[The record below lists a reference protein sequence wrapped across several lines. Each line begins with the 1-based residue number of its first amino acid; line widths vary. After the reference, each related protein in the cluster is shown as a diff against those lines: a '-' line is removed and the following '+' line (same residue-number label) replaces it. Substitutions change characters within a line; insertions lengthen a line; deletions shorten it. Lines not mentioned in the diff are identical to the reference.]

1 MIHSE
6 KIKSCSFLKEHKIII
21 KLFGILLIVIAWN
34 CAGNKYR
41 EMATSNPSKLISI
54 KDSLLQSSSKTRTLH
69 SIALAHKILGDSA
82 IQEGNYEKANSHF
95 TKALKLSPN
104 DSLYMYE
111 QLMVEGHLLQK
122 SGKKDKLWSSIQ
134 AYNKAATIFEKAG
147 APYYY
152 IGNSYLKLG
161 DKDFDLIID
170 SYEKALALELSVD
183 LRKRV
188 IQAREHVSIRE
199 KKLKDFWK

>member
-1 MIHSE
+1 M
-6 KIKSCSFLKEHKIII
+6 KEHKVIIR
-21 KLFGILLIVIAWN
+21 LFGIFLIVITWN

-41 EMATSNPSKLISI
+41 QMASTNPNKLLSI
-54 KDSLLQSSSKTRTLH
+54 KDSLLQTSSKTH
-69 SIALAHKILGDSA
+69 IVQSIALAHKILGDSA
-82 IQEGNYEKANSHF
+82 IQEGSYEKAKDHF
-95 TKALKLSPN
+95 TKALKFSPN
-104 DSLYMYE
+104 DSLCLYN
-111 QLMVEGHLLQK
+111 QLMAEGHLLQK

-134 AYNKAATIFEKAG
+134 AYIKAATIFQKAG

-161 DKDFDLIID
+161 DKDFDLIIE
-170 SYEKALALELSVD
+170 SYEKALALELNTD

-188 IQAREHVSIRE
+188 IQAREHVSMRE

>member
-1 MIHSE
+1 M
-6 KIKSCSFLKEHKIII
+6 KGRKIII
-21 KLFGILLIVIAWN
+21 RLFGILLVVITWN

-41 EMATSNPSKLISI
+41 QMATSNPNKLISI
-54 KDSLLQSSSKTRTLH
+54 KDSLLQSKSTTHIIH
-69 SIALAHKILGDSA
+69 SIALAHNTLGDSA
-82 IQEGNYEKANSHF
+82 IHGGDYEKAKTHF

-104 DSLYMYE
+104 DSLYIYN
-111 QLMVEGHLLQK
+111 QLMAEGHLLQE

-134 AYNKAATIFEKAG
+134 TYNKAATIFEKAG

-161 DKDFDLIID
+161 DKDFDLIIE
-170 SYEKALALELSVD
+170 SYEKALALDLSTD

-188 IQAREHVSIRE
+188 IQAIEHASTRE

>member
-1 MIHSE
+1 
-6 KIKSCSFLKEHKIII
+6 
-21 KLFGILLIVIAWN
+21 
-34 CAGNKYR
+34 
-41 EMATSNPSKLISI
+41 MASSNPNKLLSI
-54 KDSLLQSSSKTRTLH
+54 KDSLLQSSSKTHIAH
-69 SIALAHKILGDSA
+69 SIALAHKTLGDSA
-82 IQEGNYEKANSHF
+82 IQEGNYEKAKDHF

-104 DSLYMYE
+104 DSLYIYN

-134 AYNKAATIFEKAG
+134 TYNKAAAILERAG

-152 IGNSYLKLG
+152 IGNSYLKLS
-161 DKDFDLIID
+161 DKDFDLIIE
-170 SYEKALALELSVD
+170 SYEKALALELDTD

-188 IQAREHVSIRE
+188 IQAREQVLARE

>member
-1 MIHSE
+1 MR
-6 KIKSCSFLKEHKIII
+6 EHKIII
-21 KLFGILLIVIAWN
+21 RLFGIFLVVITWN
-34 CAGNKYR
+34 CAGNKYKY
-41 EMATSNPSKLISI
+41 MARSNPNKLLSI
-54 KDSLLQSSSKTRTLH
+54 KDSLLQSSSKTHIAH
-69 SIALAHKILGDSA
+69 SIALAHKTLGDSA
-82 IQEGNYEKANSHF
+82 IQEGNYEKAKDHF

-104 DSLYMYE
+104 DSLYIYN

-134 AYNKAATIFEKAG
+134 TYNKAAAILERAG

-152 IGNSYLKLG
+152 IGNSYLKLS
-161 DKDFDLIID
+161 DKDFDLIIE
-170 SYEKALALELSVD
+170 SYEKALALELDTD

-188 IQAREHVSIRE
+188 IQAREQVLARE

>member
-1 MIHSE
+1 M
-6 KIKSCSFLKEHKIII
+6 KEYRIILR
-21 KLFGILLIVIAWN
+21 LFGILLIVIAWS
-34 CAGNKYR
+34 CASNKYR
-41 EMATSNPSKLISI
+41 KMATGNPSKLISI
-54 KDSLLQSSSKTRTLH
+54 KDSLLQSSPKTHTLH

-82 IQEGNYEKANSHF
+82 IQEGNYEKANNHF
-95 TKALKLSPN
+95 TRALKLSPN
-104 DSLYMYE
+104 EALYVYN
-111 QLMVEGHLLQK
+111 QLMAEGHLLQK
-122 SGKKDKLWSSIQ
+122 SSKKDKLWSSIQ

-161 DKDFDLIID
+161 DTDFDLIIE

-188 IQAREHVSIRE
+188 IQAREHISIRQ